1 MPVAHSE
8 TSTDDGDPELTGPDG
23 GSGSEGAGGGKKKH
37 VDSPVNWPVFG
48 TAAGLIIAFVL
59 WAWLAPHSADTVIN
73 NVKDWIAT
81 NLGWF
86 YVLTAGVVVVF
97 VLVIAF
103 RRTGNTKIGPDHS
116 QPKFGLF
123 TWGAMLFAA
132 GIGVD
137 LMFFGISG
145 PATNYLT
152 PPEGA
157 GMSDEAAR
165 MAPLWTMFHY
175 GIPGWAM
182 YALMGMAF
190 GLFAYR
196 YHMPLS
202 IRSALAP
209 IFGRRIHGAPGHAVE
224 IAASIG
230 TAFGIS
236 VSLGIGVVFINY
248 GLSELF
254 GIPTSTGVQIALICL
269 SVFITILSTV
279 SGVDKG
285 IRRLSELNVWL
296 AVILMVW
303 IVVMGK
309 TADLLNSLVQNIGDF
324 VSRFPSMMLNTFSYS
339 EGSPDYPAQD
349 WMSDWTLFF
358 WAWWIA
364 WAPFVGLF
372 LARIS
377 RGRTVRQ
384 FVVGVLVIPF
394 TFIAMWISI
403 FGNAALGFFRDGD
416 EEFLKTA
423 VDTPESGFF
432 LLLQQYPGATFA
444 VALAVVTGLLFYV
457 TSADSG
463 SLVMA
468 TMTSKSSKDDSD
480 GPPWLRI
487 VWAVITGA
495 LTLVML
501 LIGGVYTL
509 QSATVLIGLP
519 FAVVMYLIM
528 LSVWRVLTAERHSLE
543 SREMSR
549 VGALLDRAGDT
560 GPARL
565 AWRRRLRRRMSF
577 PSAAETEKYL
587 EETAAPA
594 IEEVAAELKGLGL
607 DVTCHRGTHP
617 DYPISYVDL
626 VVQFPHQD
634 EFKYEAYPVAA
645 QVPNFAVNLNVD
657 EDVYYTLE
665 IFSATGSRGHDILG
679 YTKDQ
684 VIADVL
690 DAYDAHVEYMELVGD
705 KGTPTGEAHTPVPEF
720 WGEDGEVTDDNITDE
735 TTDETTAKER
745 ENQE

>member
-1 MPVAHSE
+1 MPVSE
-8 TSTDDGDPELTGPDG
+8 QQNTGRPDTPE
-23 GSGSEGAGGGKKKH
+23 KKH
-37 VDSPVNWPVFG
+37 VDSEVNWPVFG
-48 TAAGLIIAFVL
+48 TAAGIIVAFVL
-59 WAWLAPHSADTVIN
+59 WAWLAPDSADTVIN
-73 NVKDWIAT
+73 NVKDWIST

-97 VLVIAF
+97 VLVVAF

-116 QPKFGLF
+116 QPRFGLF

-157 GMSDEAAR
+157 AVSDEAAR

-209 IFGRRIHGAPGHAVE
+209 VFGRRIKGAPGHAVE

-230 TAFGIS
+230 TAFGIA

-254 GIPTSTGVQIALICL
+254 GVPTNTGIQVALICL

-296 AVILMVW
+296 AVVLMVW
-303 IVVMGK
+303 IVVMGR
-309 TADLLNSLVQNIGDF
+309 TGELLNALVQNIGDF
-324 VSRFPSMMLNTFSYS
+324 VARFPSMMMNTFAYTDG
-339 EGSPDYPAQD
+339 ETDYASQD

-377 RGRTVRQ
+377 RGRTIRQ
-384 FVVGVLVIPF
+384 FVLGVLVIPF
-394 TFIAMWISI
+394 AFIAMWISI

-416 EEFLKTA
+416 EEFLNTA

-468 TMTSKSSKDDSD
+468 NMTSKPSVEDSD

-487 VWAVITGA
+487 VWAVITGV

-519 FAVVMYLIM
+519 FAFVMYLLM
-528 LSVWRVLTAERHSLE
+528 LSVWRVLEAEKHSLD
-543 SREMSR
+543 SRELSR
-549 VGALLDRAGDT
+549 VGALMDRT
-560 GPARL
+560 GGAAPARQ

-577 PSAAETEKYL
+577 PSATDTERYL
-587 EETAAPA
+587 ETVAAPA
-594 IEEVAAELKGLGL
+594 IEEVAEELTGLGL
-607 DVTCHRGTHP
+607 DVSCHRGSHP
-617 DYPISYVDL
+617 DYPISFVDL
-626 VVQFPHQD
+626 VVTFPGQD
-634 EFKYEAYPVAA
+634 EFKYEAYPVAC

-657 EDVYYTLE
+657 EDTYFTLE

-679 YTKDQ
+679 YTKEQ

-690 DAYDAHVEYMELVGD
+690 DAYDAHLEYMSLTGD
-705 KGTPTGEAHTPVPEF
+705 RGTPTGDTQVPAPDL
-720 WGEDGEVTDDNITDE
+720 WIDDDEDT
-735 TTDETTAKER
+735 ER
-745 ENQE
+745 NEE

>member
-1 MPVAHSE
+1 MALTHTGDASVG
-8 TSTDDGDPELTGPDG
+8 DGDPETDAEYR
-23 GSGSEGAGGGKKKH
+23 GSRG
-37 VDSPVNWPVFG
+37 VNWPVFG
-48 TAAGLIIAFVL
+48 TASGVIIAFVL
-59 WAWLAPHSADTVIN
+59 WAWLAPDSADTVIN
-73 NVKDWIAT
+73 AAKDWIST

-86 YVLTAGVVVVF
+86 YILTAGVVVVF

-103 RRTGNTKIGPDHS
+103 RRVGNTKIGPDHA
-116 QPKFGLF
+116 QPKFGMF

-137 LMFFGISG
+137 LMFFAISG
-145 PATNYLT
+145 PATNFLT

-157 GMSDEAAR
+157 EVSDEAAR

-209 IFGRRIHGAPGHAVE
+209 IFGRRIHGGIGHGVE

-230 TAFGIS
+230 TAFGIAT
-236 VSLGIGVVFINY
+236 SLGIGVVFINY
-248 GLSELF
+248 GLSEVF
-254 GIPTSTGVQIALICL
+254 GLPTNTGVQIGLITL

-296 AVILMVW
+296 AVLLMIWV
-303 IVVMGK
+303 VVMGK
-309 TADLLNSLVQNIGDF
+309 TGDLLNSLVQNIGDF
-324 VSRFPSMMLNTFSYS
+324 VSRFPSMLLNTFSYS
-339 EGSPDYPAQD
+339 DGAADYPSQD

-377 RGRTVRQ
+377 RGRTLRQ
-384 FVVGVLVIPF
+384 FILGVLIIPF
-394 TFIAMWISI
+394 AFIAMWISI
-403 FGNAALGFFRDGD
+403 FGNAALGFFREGGADN
-416 EEFLKTA
+416 EEFLNTA

-432 LLLQQYPGATFA
+432 LLLQQYPGATFSVVIA
-444 VALAVVTGLLFYV
+444 VLTGLLFYV

-468 TMTSKSSKDDSD
+468 NMTSKSSIEDSD

-495 LTLVML
+495 LTMVML

-519 FAVVMYLIM
+519 FAFVMYLLM
-528 LSVWRVLTAERHSLE
+528 LSVWRVLEAEKHTLDSRPRSLPD
-543 SREMSR
+543 
-549 VGALLDRAGDT
+549 ALLDRTAT
-560 GPARL
+560 PQPRL
-565 AWRRRLRRRMSF
+565 AWRNRLKRRMSF
-577 PSAAETEKYL
+577 PTAEETEAYV

-594 IEEVAAELKGLGL
+594 IKEVADELREIGL
-607 DVTCHRGTHP
+607 DVTYRRGQHP
-617 DYPISYVDL
+617 DYEISFVDL
-626 VVQFPHQD
+626 VVSFPRQD
-634 EFKYEAYPVAA
+634 DFKYQAYPVPG
-645 QVPNFAVNLNVD
+645 QVPNFAVNLAVD
-657 EDVYYTLE
+657 QDVYFTLE
-665 IFSATGSRGHDILG
+665 IFSATGSRGHNILG
-679 YTKDQ
+679 YSKEQ
-684 VIADVL
+684 VIADVI
-690 DAYDAHVEYMELVGD
+690 DSYDAHVEYMTLTGN
-705 KGTPTGEAHTPVPEF
+705 KGTPTAEAHGIVPEL
-720 WGEDGEVTDDNITDE
+720 WIEDDSDDREDKTATEGEN
-735 TTDETTAKER
+735 
-745 ENQE
+745 

>member
-1 MPVAHSE
+1 MPVSE
-8 TSTDDGDPELTGPDG
+8 QQNTGGPDTP
-23 GSGSEGAGGGKKKH
+23 EKKH
-37 VDSPVNWPVFG
+37 VDSEVNWPVFG
-48 TAAGLIIAFVL
+48 TAAGIIVAFVL
-59 WAWLAPHSADTVIN
+59 WAWLAPDSADTVIN
-73 NVKDWIAT
+73 NVKDWIST

-97 VLVIAF
+97 VLVVAF

-116 QPKFGLF
+116 QPRFGLF
-123 TWGAMLFAA
+123 TWSAMLFAA

-157 GMSDEAAR
+157 AVSDEAAR

-209 IFGRRIHGAPGHAVE
+209 VFGRRIKGAPGHAVE

-230 TAFGIS
+230 TAFGIA

-254 GIPTSTGVQIALICL
+254 GVPTNTGIQVALICL

-296 AVILMVW
+296 AVVLMVW
-303 IVVMGK
+303 IVVMGR
-309 TADLLNSLVQNIGDF
+309 TGELLNALVQNIGDF
-324 VSRFPSMMLNTFSYS
+324 VARFPSMMMNTFAYTDG
-339 EGSPDYPAQD
+339 ETDYASQD

-377 RGRTVRQ
+377 RGRTIRQ
-384 FVVGVLVIPF
+384 FVLGVLVIPF
-394 TFIAMWISI
+394 AFIAMWISI

-416 EEFLKTA
+416 EEFLNTA

-468 TMTSKSSKDDSD
+468 NMTSKPSVEDSD

-519 FAVVMYLIM
+519 FAFVMYLLM
-528 LSVWRVLTAERHSLE
+528 LSVWRVLEAEKHSLD
-543 SREMSR
+543 SRELSR
-549 VGALLDRAGDT
+549 VGALMDRT
-560 GPARL
+560 GGAAPARQ

-577 PSAAETEKYL
+577 PSATDTERYL
-587 EETAAPA
+587 ETVAAPA
-594 IEEVAAELKGLGL
+594 IEEVAEELTGLGL
-607 DVTCHRGTHP
+607 DVSCHRGTHP
-617 DYPISYVDL
+617 DYPISFVDL
-626 VVQFPHQD
+626 VVTFPGQD
-634 EFKYEAYPVAA
+634 EFKYEAYPVAC

-657 EDVYYTLE
+657 EDTYFTLE

-679 YTKDQ
+679 YTKEQ

-690 DAYDAHVEYMELVGD
+690 DAYDAHLEYMSLTGD
-705 KGTPTGEAHTPVPEF
+705 RGTPTGDTQVPAPDL
-720 WGEDGEVTDDNITDE
+720 WIDDDEDT
-735 TTDETTAKER
+735 ER
-745 ENQE
+745 NEE